1 MSLIILAAKA
11 FKEFCRLDPDAVAD
25 NKARGNTKKHM
36 EDSFRRSHVKYAT
49 SHPVPHPAG
58 IIPSLSAAMRGHFEC
73 LASHFCKLAGD
84 DLAAFT
90 LALRDGPAAGRA
102 GQTGD
107 QQSDIR
113 QARAILEKEQDKLGF
128 NPAYVAAIIANKF
141 HQRAVGTLTRNEIWQ
156 VIFTLR
162 NRAASRDGKGDPSRR
177 NKTQTAAGKAAGLA
191 TKNAKSTNP
200 SL

>member
-1 MSLIILAAKA
+1 MALIILMAKA
-11 FKEFCRLDPDAVAD
+11 FKEFCRLDPEAVAYH
-25 NKARGNTKKHM
+25 KSQGNTKKAL
-36 EDSFRRSHVKYAT
+36 EDNWRHSHIKYAT
-49 SHPVPHPAG
+49 IHPEGHPAG
-58 IIPSLSAAMRGHFEC
+58 VISRLSNASRGHFEC

-84 DLAAFT
+84 DLAAFA
-90 LALRDGPAAGRA
+90 LALRDGPATGRA

-113 QARAILEKEQDKLGF
+113 QARAILDKEQDKLGF

-141 HQRAVGTLTRNEIWQ
+141 HQRAVGSLTRNEIWQ

-191 TKNAKSTNP
+191 TKNAKSTRV
-200 SL
+200 